1 MNLWRRL
8 ELPAM
13 ISVLVAGAWFLL
25 KMCHL
30 SFAFNCIFGVVYLG
44 IVYSYLRLRHQ
55 VNIPLLLLGLVF
67 TALQVD
73 ALGNYFGRY
82 GHEFG
87 PLQYDEFAHLTIQI
101 LLTPIFV
108 WLVQQFLEK
117 SGQRLSPK
125 MTAFFTATIIFS
137 MSAFYEIIELWDEVY
152 LGDHRIWGP
161 HDTGNDLQ
169 WDLCGI
175 VLGTMLAQVIW
186 SAAPFGVRRSGAALE
201 YTAIKQ

>member
-8 ELPAM
+8 ELPA
-13 ISVLVAGAWFLL
+13 IIFVLVAGAWFLL

-30 SFAFNCIFGVVYLG
+30 SLAFNCIFGVVYLG
-44 IVYSYLRLRHQ
+44 IVYFYLRLRHE
-55 VNIPLLLLGLVF
+55 VKIPLLQLGLVF

-108 WLVQQFLEK
+108 WLVQQFLEQ
-117 SGQRLSPK
+117 SGQNLSPK

-175 VLGTMLAQVIW
+175 VLGTLLAQMIW
-186 SAAPFGVRRSGAALE
+186 HLQSKQFRLRPLDAAITQPGE
-201 YTAIKQ
+201 